1 MCARLFYQNKILM
14 KNVNSNYRIL
24 KASLPLLLMFLF
36 VASSCSTKI
45 YFPDSPVVPGADP
58 KAEVKK
64 NKEGE
69 YVVKLNVNN
78 LALPERLSPPK
89 RNYIVWVNTESQG
102 VRNIGELK
110 NRRGMFSNTG
120 KASFE
125 GSIPV
130 RPTQIFVT
138 AENRT
143 DIQFAGDHTVLKSE
157 VFRIKK

>member
-1 MCARLFYQNKILM
+1 M
-14 KNVNSNYRIL
+14 KNVKSNFQL
-24 KASLPLLLMFLF
+24 VGASLPFLLMVLF
-36 VASSCSTKI
+36 MAASCSTKI
-45 YFPDSPVVPGADP
+45 YFPESPVVPGADP

-89 RNYIVWVNTESQG
+89 RNYVVWVNTEGGG

-110 NRRGMFSNTG
+110 NRRGMFSNSNR
-120 KASFE
+120 ASFE
-125 GSIPV
+125 GNIPV
-130 RPTQIFVT
+130 RPSQIIVT
-138 AENRT
+138 AESNP
-143 DIQFAGDHTVLKSE
+143 DLQFPGEHTVLKSD